1 MGSYKIEWKQSAR
14 RELRNMDRVV
24 IPRILAAVAALADD
38 PYPKGSKKLMGS
50 EHTYRSRVGDYRV
63 VYSIRA
69 ALLIIEVIRVG
80 HRKDVYR

>member
-1 MGSYKIEWKQSAR
+1 MGLYKIEWKQSAR
-14 RELRNMDRVV
+14 RELRNMDRAV
-24 IPRILAAVAALADD
+24 IQRILAAVEALADD

-50 EHTYRSRVGDYRV
+50 ERTYRIQIGDYRV

-69 ALLIIEVIRVG
+69 ALLTIEIIRVG